1 MDQLKG
7 IVPALVTPFLSDGA
21 VDLSGMRRLIS
32 RMLDA
37 HVHGLLLV
45 GTVGEFYALTLDEKR
60 DIFEAAADE
69 VGGRIPVVAG
79 TGAVTTR
86 EAVQIT
92 RVAAK
97 AGVDAVAVLTPYF
110 IRPSD
115 QELFEHY
122 KTIAESTRSPVF
134 LYSNP
139 SRTGVPLSAALVK
152 RLAQIDN
159 IVGVKDSSGDLTRTA
174 EYISAVPQSFSVL
187 AGCDSL
193 IYGTLCYGGQGA
205 VSATAAIVPSLVMK
219 IYSDFIRG
227 AHAEAQEAQ
236 RALLPLRKA
245 FALGSFPQVLREA
258 LAMQGFDVG
267 KARDPLGPLS
277 IAEREELAGVLAGVA
292 DYYKGAASLRNL
304 EVDWRQAVSTRARGG
319 DTGGVAASDLARSK
333 RGK

>member
-7 IVPALVTPFLSDGA
+7 IVPALVTPFASNGS
-21 VDLSGMRRLIS
+21 VDLSGMRRLIC

-37 HVHGLLLV
+37 HVHGLLLA

-60 DIFEAAADE
+60 DIFMAAVDE

-86 EAVQIT
+86 EAVQTT
-92 RVAAK
+92 RVAAE
-97 AGVDAVAVLTPYF
+97 AGVDAVAVLTPFF

-122 KTIAESTRSPVF
+122 RTIATSTRSPVF

-139 SRTGVPLSAALVK
+139 SRTGVPLSTALVK

-159 IVGVKDSSGDLTRTA
+159 VAGIKDSSGDLTRTA
-174 EYISAVPQSFSVL
+174 EYISVAPQSFSVL

-193 IYGTLCYGGQGA
+193 IYATLCYGGQGA
-205 VSATAAIVPSLVMK
+205 VSATAAVVPSLVMK
-219 IYSDFIRG
+219 IYDDFVRG
-227 AHAEAQEAQ
+227 AHAEARDAQ
-236 RALLPLRKA
+236 RALLPLRRA

-258 LAMQGFDVG
+258 LAMQGYDVG

-277 IAEREELAGVLAGVA
+277 SAEREELAGVLAGVA
-292 DYYKGAASLRNL
+292 DYYKGTASLRNL
-304 EVDWRQAVSTRARGG
+304 EVDWRQAVSTRALDAGS
-319 DTGGVAASDLARSK
+319 TEATAEDLPRSK